1 MRDRRD
7 PSVTHVGLSVS
18 DLDRSTMFYVQA
30 FGFEEK
36 QRYEL
41 EREISEIEGI
51 SRLSIQFLQLGG
63 TQLELLGFA
72 SPPPFQAPSTT
83 RHQIGL
89 THLSFAV
96 DNLDEAVQL
105 VIDHGGSLIE
115 GTRAAPGAVPQVVFV
130 ADPDGTRCE
139 LLER

>member
-1 MRDRRD
+1 M
-7 PSVTHVGLSVS
+7 SVGCLWVLIGRLAGHKFDDFGG
-18 DLDRSTMFYVQA
+18 DL
-30 FGFEEK
+30 
-36 QRYEL
+36 
-41 EREISEIEGI
+41 
-51 SRLSIQFLQLGG
+51 
-63 TQLELLGFA
+63 
-72 SPPPFQAPSTT
+72 
-83 RHQIGL
+83 GL

-96 DNLDEAVQL
+96 DNLDETVQL